1 MQRVSR
7 WGVHWLSAAAD
18 DPVRCR
24 AVWADDPRKPYLLAT
39 GRLFDAVTVPQPL
52 GMETFDQLS
61 RRQMPLGA
69 AMVDRRAERM
79 AFLLPPHSQEHF
91 TQTLERESVSPPEYR
106 YLAHGSY
113 LVVPAPLAMTGDRY
127 EWLRPPM
134 RRLDCNRTRTN
145 ALAVMLT
152 AAAALLERVDRYGQ
166 EQTTTKPLPDHIPHG
181 ETAHAQ

>member
-1 MQRVSR
+1 VSR
-7 WGVHWLSAAAD
+7 WGVQWLSAAAD
-18 DPVRCR
+18 DPVMCR
-24 AVWADDPRKPYLLAT
+24 TVWADDPRKPYVLAT
-39 GRLFDAVTVPQPL
+39 GRLFDVVAVPQQL

-69 AMVDRRAERM
+69 TMVDWRAERM
-79 AFLLPPHSQEHF
+79 AFFLPPRSQEHF
-91 TQTLERESVSPPEYR
+91 TEALARESAKPPEYR

-113 LVVPAPLAMTGDRY
+113 LVVPAPLALTGDRY

-134 RRLDCNRTRTN
+134 RRLDCGRTRAN

-166 EQTTTKPLPDHIPHG
+166 EQATAKPVPGQSRHG
-181 ETAHAQ
+181 ESARAQ